1 MGTLPPDVDA
11 IIGMFAPLFS
21 KRVWPHAQVLL
32 VGAILTVG
40 RRTVASVLRTMG
52 LGGEWRFKNYHRVLS
67 RARWCG

>member
-32 VGAILTVG
+32 VGAILTMG
-40 RRTVASVLRTMG
+40 RRTVATVLRTMG
-52 LGGEWRFKNYHRVLS
+52 LGGEWRFKNDHRVLS